1 MAIGGLNVKHSE
13 DTISVS
19 ALEQAVTMR
28 TLAVQAAESQVRHA
42 NERLNREKNM
52 LKLTRKR
59 LRFKRAGKDSRIWL
73 IP

>member
-1 MAIGGLNVKHSE
+1 MRHSE

-28 TLAVQAAESQVRHA
+28 VLAVQVAESQVRHA
-42 NERLNREKNM
+42 NERLKRAKNM

-59 LRFKRAGKDSRIWL
+59 LRFKKAGKDSRIWL
-73 IP
+73 IPS